1 MPKIESK
8 RTRDAEKRRC
18 DEAASAAAAEMQKRE
33 RERERAVEI
42 DINQLEIDYEDWMTG
57 QPSNDSGY

>member
-18 DEAASAAAAEMQKRE
+18 DEAASAAAAEAQK

>member
-8 RTRDAEKRRC
+8 RTRDAEKRRL
-18 DEAASAAAAEMQKRE
+18 DRAAETAAEELQKRE
-33 RERERAVEI
+33 RERVVDI
-42 DINQLEIDYEDWMTG
+42 DQLEIDYEDWMTG